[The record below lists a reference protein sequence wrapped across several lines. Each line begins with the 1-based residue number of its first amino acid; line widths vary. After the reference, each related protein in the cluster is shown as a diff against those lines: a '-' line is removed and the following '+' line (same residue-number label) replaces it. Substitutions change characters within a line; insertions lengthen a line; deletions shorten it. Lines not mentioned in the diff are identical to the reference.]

1 MKRKKM
7 ITWLLMWLN
16 ESIATLNSTLQLLVI
31 YWLIKNH
38 MTRLTRPKIIETV
51 VSRFNL
57 FFFFFLFLPWSHLS
71 NISYHSSF
79 FFFLS
84 FSPSLNKWLLWYCKI
99 TLKEKTYTPAKLTII
114 FFHILNYLTR
124 FLHYK
129 YFKHVFL

>member
-1 MKRKKM
+1 
-7 ITWLLMWLN
+7 
-16 ESIATLNSTLQLLVI
+16 
-31 YWLIKNH
+31 

-114 FFHILNYLTR
+114 FFHILKYLTR

-129 YFKHVFL
+129 YFKHVFLQCLLNQNFHFISNRYLNTTTQQSSETN

>member
-1 MKRKKM
+1 
-7 ITWLLMWLN
+7 
-16 ESIATLNSTLQLLVI
+16 
-31 YWLIKNH
+31 

-71 NISYHSSF
+71 NISYHSPF

-99 TLKEKTYTPAKLTII
+99 TLKKKTHTTAKLTII
-114 FFHILNYLTR
+114 FFHILKYLTS

-129 YFKHVFL
+129 YFKYVFLQYLLNQNFHFISNRYLNTATQQSLETN

>member
-1 MKRKKM
+1 
-7 ITWLLMWLN
+7 
-16 ESIATLNSTLQLLVI
+16 
-31 YWLIKNH
+31 

-51 VSRFNL
+51 VSLFNI

-114 FFHILNYLTR
+114 FFHILKYLTS

-129 YFKHVFL
+129 YFKYVFLQYLLNQNFHFISNRYLNTATQQSLETN